1 MFSNIDNSKTLLRE
15 LLRINRN
22 NLIACGYEKLSVSSA
37 GAKKLMNIPVDAK
50 YAEIRVESD
59 ITDAP
64 ALRYLMLG
72 SVVEPTSS
80 EGLALSRLDF
90 FDITGYPN
98 LINFRVIPI
107 SGGTNTLH
115 IQYYK

>member
-1 MFSNIDNSKTLLRE
+1 MSASIDNSKSLLRE
-15 LLRINRN
+15 LLRVNRN
-22 NLIACGYEKLSVSSA
+22 NLLACGYEKLDVS
-37 GAKKLMNIPVDAK
+37 GLTGFNNIPVDAK

-59 ITDAP
+59 ITDTP

-72 SVVEPTSS
+72 SIVEPTSTD
-80 EGLALSRLDF
+80 GLALSRLDF
-90 FDITGYPN
+90 FDVTGYPN

-107 SGGTNTLH
+107 STGTNTLH

>member
-50 YAEIRVESD
+50 YAEIRVESS
-59 ITDAP
+59 ITGVP
-64 ALRYLMLG
+64 ALRYLALG
-72 SVVEPTSS
+72 DIQLPTSTD
-80 EGLALSRLDF
+80 GLPLSNLDF
-90 FDITGYPN
+90 FDVTGTPN
-98 LINFRVIPI
+98 LINLRVIYI
-107 SGGTNTLH
+107 SGGTNVLH
-115 IQYYK
+115 VQYYK

>member
-1 MFSNIDNSKTLLRE
+1 MSASIDNSKSLLRE
-15 LLRINRN
+15 LLRVNRN
-22 NLIACGYEKLSVSSA
+22 NLLACGYEKLDVSALTQLAS
-37 GAKKLMNIPVDAK
+37 IPVDAK

-59 ITDAP
+59 ITDTP